1 MQAEVHVTLW
11 GISDGNLLEIC
22 DVFGCVISH
31 DEIWLIE
38 HSELYRSKESLPR
51 CAGLVSYGMD
61 FRELDGWHGRVELMR
76 PLAMNL

>member
-1 MQAEVHVTLW
+1 MQAEIHATFW

-22 DVFGCVISH
+22 DVLGCVISH

-38 HSELYRSKESLPR
+38 RSELYKPKESLAW

-61 FRELDGWHGRVELMR
+61 FRELDRWHGRVELMR
-76 PLAMNL
+76 PLAMDL